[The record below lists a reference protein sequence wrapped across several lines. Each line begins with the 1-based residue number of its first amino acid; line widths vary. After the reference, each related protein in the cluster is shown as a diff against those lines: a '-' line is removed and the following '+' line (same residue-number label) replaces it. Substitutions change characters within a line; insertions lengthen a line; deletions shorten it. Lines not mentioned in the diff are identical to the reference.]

1 MAKKNVIR
9 PDASA
14 VIVRILCWLAII
26 GGIGMIGYGV
36 YTALEE
42 QAAWMDAVSKPGII
56 GGIGMIA
63 GACVVYMI
71 TNIACDLKTLRVN
84 EYGIQG
90 KTREFRNELLDRMHV
105 AEQENMHLIRQ
116 QDEVIQLLK
125 ETAGK
130 PEGKADRNPRRGV
143 RVTETLQDEETDYEL
158 DLH

>member
-9 PDASA
+9 PDASV
-14 VIVRILCWLAII
+14 VIVRILAWLAVI
-26 GGIGMIGYGV
+26 GGIGMIGYGI

-42 QAAWMDAVSKPGII
+42 QAAIV
-56 GGIGMIA
+56 
-63 GACVVYMI
+63 GACVALMI
-71 TNIACDLKTLRVN
+71 SNIACDLKTLRVN

-125 ETAGK
+125 EAGGK
-130 PEGKADRNPRRGV
+130 PEGKAERRRGV
-143 RVTETLQDEETDYEL
+143 RVETPKEEETDYEL

>member
-26 GGIGMIGYGV
+26 GGIGMIV
-36 YTALEE
+36 
-42 QAAWMDAVSKPGII
+42 
-56 GGIGMIA
+56 

-90 KTREFRNELLDRMHV
+90 KTREFRNELLDRLHV

-116 QDEVIQLLK
+116 QDEIIQLLK
-125 ETAGK
+125 EAGGK
-130 PEGKADRNPRRGV
+130 PEGKAERGGRRGV
-143 RVTETLQDEETDYEL
+143 RVETSKEEETDYEL

>member
-9 PDASA
+9 PDASV
-14 VIVRILCWLAII
+14 VIVRILSWLAVI

-42 QAAWMDAVSKPGII
+42 QAALIDVISRPGII
-56 GGIGMIA
+56 GGIGMIV
-63 GACVVYMI
+63 GACVALMI
-71 TNIACDLKTLRVN
+71 SNIACDLKTLRVN

-125 ETAGK
+125 EAGGK
-130 PEGKADRNPRRGV
+130 PEGKAERRRGV
-143 RVTETLQDEETDYEL
+143 RVETPKEEETDYEL

>member
-42 QAAWMDAVSKPGII
+42 QAAWIDVISRPGII
-56 GGIGMIA
+56 GGIGMIV
-63 GACVVYMI
+63 GACVVYMV

>member
-9 PDASA
+9 PDASV
-14 VIVRILCWLAII
+14 VIVRILSWLAVI
-26 GGIGMIGYGV
+26 GGIGMIV
-36 YTALEE
+36 
-42 QAAWMDAVSKPGII
+42 
-56 GGIGMIA
+56 

-125 ETAGK
+125 EAGGK
-130 PEGKADRNPRRGV
+130 PEGKAERRRGV
-143 RVTETLQDEETDYEL
+143 RVETPKEEETDYEL

>member
-9 PDASA
+9 PDASV

-42 QAAWMDAVSKPGII
+42 QAAWIDVISRPGII

-125 ETAGK
+125 EAGGK

>member
-9 PDASA
+9 PDASV
-14 VIVRILCWLAII
+14 VIVRILAWLAVI

-42 QAAWMDAVSKPGII
+42 QAAFMDVISRPGII
-56 GGIGMIA
+56 GGIGMIV
-63 GACVVYMI
+63 GACVALMI
-71 TNIACDLKTLRVN
+71 SNIACDLKTLRVN

-125 ETAGK
+125 EAGGK
-130 PEGKADRNPRRGV
+130 PEGKAERRRGV
-143 RVTETLQDEETDYEL
+143 RVETPKEEETDYEL

>member
-9 PDASA
+9 PDASV
-14 VIVRILCWLAII
+14 VIVRILAWLAVI

-42 QAAWMDAVSKPGII
+42 QAALIDVISRPGII
-56 GGIGMIA
+56 GGIGMIV
-63 GACVVYMI
+63 GACVALMI
-71 TNIACDLKTLRVN
+71 SNIACDLKTLRVN

-125 ETAGK
+125 EAGGK
-130 PEGKADRNPRRGV
+130 PEGKAERRRGV
-143 RVTETLQDEETDYEL
+143 RVETPKEEETDYEL

>member
-1 MAKKNVIR
+1 MF
-9 PDASA
+9 
-14 VIVRILCWLAII
+14 
-26 GGIGMIGYGV
+26 
-36 YTALEE
+36 
-42 QAAWMDAVSKPGII
+42 
-56 GGIGMIA
+56 
-63 GACVVYMI
+63 
-71 TNIACDLKTLRVN
+71 TNIADDLKTLRVN

>member
-9 PDASA
+9 PDASV

-42 QAAWMDAVSKPGII
+42 QAAWIDVISKPGII

-130 PEGKADRNPRRGV
+130 PEGKAERGGRRGV
-143 RVTETLQDEETDYEL
+143 RVETPEEEETDYEL

>member
-14 VIVRILCWLAII
+14 VIVRILSWLAVI

-42 QAAWMDAVSKPGII
+42 QAAFVDVISRPGII
-56 GGIGMIA
+56 GGIGMIV
-63 GACVVYMI
+63 GACVALMI
-71 TNIACDLKTLRVN
+71 SNIACDLKTLRVN

-90 KTREFRNELLDRMHV
+90 KTWEFRNELLDRMHV

-116 QDEVIQLLK
+116 QDEIIQLLK
-125 ETAGK
+125 EAG
-130 PEGKADRNPRRGV
+130 GKAERSGRRSV
-143 RVTETLQDEETDYEL
+143 RVETAKEEETDYEL

>member
-14 VIVRILCWLAII
+14 VIVRILSWLAVI

-42 QAAWMDAVSKPGII
+42 QAAFVDVISRPGII
-56 GGIGMIA
+56 GGIGMIV
-63 GACVVYMI
+63 GACLALMI
-71 TNIACDLKTLRVN
+71 SNIACDLKTLRVN

-125 ETAGK
+125 EAGGK
-130 PEGKADRNPRRGV
+130 PEGKAERSGRRSV
-143 RVTETLQDEETDYEL
+143 RVETPKEEETDYEL

>member
-9 PDASA
+9 PDASV

-42 QAAWMDAVSKPGII
+42 QAAFVDVISRPGII
-56 GGIGMIA
+56 GGIGMIV
-63 GACVVYMI
+63 GACLALMI
-71 TNIACDLKTLRVN
+71 SNIACDLKTLRVN

-116 QDEVIQLLK
+116 QDEIIQLLK
-125 ETAGK
+125 EAG
-130 PEGKADRNPRRGV
+130 GKAERSGRRGV
-143 RVTETLQDEETDYEL
+143 RVETAKEEETDYEL

>member
-1 MAKKNVIR
+1 MAKKNVIQ

-63 GACVVYMI
+63 GACVVYMV

>member
-26 GGIGMIGYGV
+26 GGIGMI
-36 YTALEE
+36 
-42 QAAWMDAVSKPGII
+42 
-56 GGIGMIA
+56 A
-63 GACVVYMI
+63 GACVVYMV

-125 ETAGK
+125 EAGGK
-130 PEGKADRNPRRGV
+130 PEGKAERGGRRGV
-143 RVTETLQDEETDYEL
+143 RVETPKEEETDYEL

>member
-9 PDASA
+9 SDAS
-14 VIVRILCWLAII
+14 VTIVRIFSYMALIV
-26 GGIGMIGYGV
+26 GIAMLGYGIV
-36 YTALEE
+36 MAVGTNTTLE
-42 QAAWMDAVSKPGII
+42 GII
-56 GGIGMIA
+56 TSMWIVPGTGVIVGS
-63 GACVVYMI
+63 CVLLMF
-71 TNIACDLKTLRVN
+71 TNIADDLKTLRVN

-125 ETAGK
+125 EAGGK
-130 PEGKADRNPRRGV
+130 PEGKAERGGRRGV
-143 RVTETLQDEETDYEL
+143 RVETPKEEETDYEL